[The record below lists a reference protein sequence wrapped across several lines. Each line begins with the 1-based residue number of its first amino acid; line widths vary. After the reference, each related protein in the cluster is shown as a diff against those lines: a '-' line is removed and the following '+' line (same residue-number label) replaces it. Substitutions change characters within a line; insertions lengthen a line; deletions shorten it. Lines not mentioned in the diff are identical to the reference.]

1 MRSNGLRYA
10 LSEQRPADTFPLR
23 ACIDVKPEELGS
35 CCLRTLN
42 CEATHQFSIDLC
54 YQFNFVRRI
63 GYANRSDG
71 SIQSRKICNQAKRS
85 Q

>member
-1 MRSNGLRYA
+1 MTSNGLRDA
-10 LSEQRPADTFPLR
+10 LGEQRAADTFPLR
-23 ACIDVKPEELGS
+23 AGIDVKPEELGG

-42 CEATHQFSIDLC
+42 CEATHQFSIDHC
-54 YQFNFVRRI
+54 YQFDFVRGI

-71 SIQSRKICNQAKRS
+71 SIQSRKICDQAERS